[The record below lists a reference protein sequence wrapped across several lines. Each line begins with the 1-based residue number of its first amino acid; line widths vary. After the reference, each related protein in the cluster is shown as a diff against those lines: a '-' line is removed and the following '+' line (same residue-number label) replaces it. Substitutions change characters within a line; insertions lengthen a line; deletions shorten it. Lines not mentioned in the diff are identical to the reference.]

1 LAETLRRRVV
11 RSRDL
16 LVLELAF
23 HNLTPDPSGT
33 KLLPAAGGEPVIVAH
48 LPPQHLAEESFEQD
62 PTSDASVIAASIS
75 AEPSRIAF
83 RVPSTATSVPLA
95 LGPLLRLLL
104 SCDLRVVD
112 AALPRSDDP
121 SPPGCLVG
129 IIPLFAGLFGGSAPN
144 LRPPTD
150 DETSVEFPWRL
161 ILSPPRAAGFVHLI
175 DPLESTAGRSELWHS
190 QLGITP
196 GTLGELDAP
205 ERSVR
210 GIWARTGDGTKPF
223 NSDDPTDID
232 TSTTANGFRTTLFPG
247 ERQQIVHL
255 SANFR
260 ARGQSGKPAIYPRAV
275 AVRRMALTSQGATVD
290 LRAEWLPPSP
300 LSLQTWKHRSSVG
313 RDSVVVTAHVGY
325 LFPFGHRARFIIIR
339 ERKFDTNSGHLSHAA
354 FIGERCF
361 VETLEP
367 VRTYAVTD
375 APDSKFGRQMPLR
388 RVEVKTRITP
398 EVECPAETI
407 DLIPIRLPGGATF
420 LFDLHVADA
429 VTGGNP
435 ADIRMPLWFVR
446 QGADPQPAISGFPAT
461 PWALDGDG
469 NQPGGGVAF
478 DIVGTPGVPVG
489 DSTWRVRSITWSAA
503 KTAQGSGTSPPPPFY
518 PIATAISL
526 RIPAAEAISGGTA
539 STSVT
544 FHQRYLDHGLDVGQN
559 PGALVADMSSAPVA
573 LAFAGKGDRTGGL
586 VRPDLSLTGLSRI
599 VGPVGG
605 PDLDAIANGN
615 FNPSDFFKGAAAPKL
630 FGAVPLDRVLQA
642 VGLTDGGKARA
653 PRIQVDEADGSAVMR
668 WEPQLRNYP
677 DDKPIFVSDASS
689 RLTLTVR
696 TPASPA
702 STVKAH
708 LECVLESF
716 SIHLV
721 PDFEAIEIDF
731 EHARFTVDGAKPDV
745 DVQLKQD
752 GVRFVGALSF
762 VETLQRIIPL
772 DGFSDPPSVHVDPKG
787 AEAGFSLGIPSLTL
801 GIFSLENISFGAGFL
816 IPFDERSMSVDFSF
830 CKRNEP
836 FLLTVSALG
845 GGGFFLIEVDAA
857 GVKRLEAAFEFGAS
871 LSIDF
876 GVASGGVHVM
886 AGVYFAYESAKGA
899 ALTGYFRVGG
909 NVEAL
914 GILTV
919 SIELYLGLAYEF
931 SSGKAVGRATLTI
944 EVEVF
949 LFSASVEI
957 SCERKFAGSKGDPTL
972 RQVMERYAASEDG
985 VAVAPTGYEIP
996 AGEWPF
1002 ESYWDS
1008 YAA

>member
-1 LAETLRRRVV
+1 MAETLRRHVV

-23 HNLTPDPSGT
+23 HGLTPDASVKALVRAG
-33 KLLPAAGGEPVIVAH
+33 AAEPLIVAH
-48 LPPQHLAEESFEQD
+48 LPPQHLAEASFKDD
-62 PTSDASVIAASIS
+62 PTSDAAIIAASIS

-83 RVPSTATSVPLA
+83 RLPSTVTSVPLE
-95 LGPLLRLLL
+95 LGPLLQLLL
-104 SCDLRVVD
+104 TCELRAVD

-121 SPPGCLVG
+121 TPPGCLIG
-129 IIPLFAGLFGGSAPN
+129 IIPFLAGLFGGPAPV
-144 LRPPTD
+144 LRPPND
-150 DETSVEFPWRL
+150 DETSLEFPWRL

-175 DPLESTAGRSELWHS
+175 DPSESPAGRSELWHS
-190 QLGITP
+190 QLGIGP
-196 GTLGELDAP
+196 GALGELDAP
-205 ERSVR
+205 DRSVR
-210 GIWARTGDGTKPF
+210 AVWARTGDRTKPF
-223 NSDDPTDID
+223 DPDDLAHID
-232 TSTTANGFRTTLFPG
+232 GSTTTDGFRTTLFPG

-260 ARGQSGKPAIYPRAV
+260 ARRQSGKPAIYPRAV

-290 LRAEWLPPSP
+290 LRAEWSPPSP

-313 RDSVVVTAHVGY
+313 RDTVVVTAHVGY

-339 ERKFDTNSGHLSHAA
+339 ERKFDPDPQHPSHAA

-367 VRTYAVTD
+367 VRTYGVAD
-375 APDSKFGRQMPLR
+375 APEAKLGRQMPLR
-388 RVEVKTRITP
+388 LVEVKTRITP

-407 DLIPIRLPGGATF
+407 DVIPILLKGGAPF
-420 LFDLHVADA
+420 LFDLHGADA
-429 VTGGNP
+429 VVGGNP
-435 ADIRMPLWFVR
+435 ADMRMPLWFVR
-446 QGADPQPAISGFPAT
+446 QGADPQPAIDGFSTAAWPV
-461 PWALDGDG
+461 DGDG
-469 NQPGGGVAF
+469 TEPGGGVPL
-478 DIVGTPGVPVG
+478 DIVGTPGSPPG

-503 KTAQGSGTSPPPPFY
+503 RTAQGSGTSPPSPFY
-518 PIATAISL
+518 PIAKSISL
-526 RIPAAEAISGGTA
+526 RIPAAEAISGGNA
-539 STSVT
+539 GTSVT
-544 FHQRYLDHGLDVGQN
+544 FHQRYVDHGLDPGQN
-559 PGALVADMSSAPVA
+559 PGALVADMSASAIA
-573 LAFAGKGDRTGGL
+573 LGFAGKGDRAGGL

-615 FNPSDFFKGAAAPKL
+615 FNPSDFFKGGPAPKL
-630 FGAVPLDRVLQA
+630 FGAIPLDRVLQSMT
-642 VGLTDGGKARA
+642 LMDGGKPRA
-653 PRIQVDEADGSAVMR
+653 PKIQIDDADGSAMLR
-668 WEPQLRNYP
+668 WEPQLRKYP
-677 DDKPIFVSDASS
+677 DDKPIFVTNPAS
-689 RLTLTVR
+689 RLTLSAR

-702 STVKAH
+702 STVSAH
-708 LECVLESF
+708 LECSLESF

-772 DGFSDPPSVHVDPKG
+772 DGFSDPPTVRVDPRG
-787 AEAGFSLGIPSLTL
+787 AEASFSLGIPSLTL

-816 IPFDERSMSVDFSF
+816 IPFDERSMSVGFNF

-857 GVKRLEAAFEFGAS
+857 GVKRLEASFEFGAS
-871 LSIDF
+871 LSMDF

-886 AGVYFAYESAKGA
+886 AGLYFAYESAKGA
-899 ALTGYFRVGG
+899 ALTGYLRVGG

-972 RQVMERYAASEDG
+972 RQVMEPYAAGEAG
-985 VAVAPTGYEIP
+985 VGPSGYQIP

-1002 ESYWDS
+1002 ATYWDA